1 MADFTDLHACQC
13 IHTSDPS
20 FAYICVIVN
29 TENTKIQ
36 TTTQVG
42 AAKIRSDHGHANHY
56 KSWELGTKIRQHPAC
71 ELTLQ
76 ELRLRTGGK
85 KRRFASDRLAA
96 VADAPHA
103 LASAARPPLDTSAL
117 DVDGEACAGTR
128 DVVHLALVPST
139 PPLAIHNDLEAHRTM
154 RLLSEVRHA
163 LRHGPPVAAHFMLF
177 PSIHT
182 FVGAHRDWCEALHA
196 QMGLTTAMSLWV
208 PVSIDVGRAAPCG
221 CSNGALRELV
231 LASSFHKWIDSIL

>member
-1 MADFTDLHACQC
+1 MRPQ
-13 IHTSDPS
+13 SSPS
-20 FAYICVIVN
+20 RAPNRPHHPNNALEVLLP
-29 TENTKIQ
+29 
-36 TTTQVG
+36 TQPRAPQPPRAWLINGVRVC
-42 AAKIRSDHGHANHY
+42 A
-56 KSWELGTKIRQHPAC
+56 QHPAC

-117 DVDGEACAGTR
+117 DVDGEACARTR
-128 DVVHLALVPST
+128 HVVHLALVPST